1 MDGNSKQEKG
11 KKSRK
16 LTFNIIIGIS
26 LFLIIGVC
34 LYGFSVYRS
43 VANTLNSTHEP
54 LNHEV
59 SKNRDLK
66 INFSEQDSISIL
78 LLGVDERES
87 DRGRSD
93 SLILLTVNPKDQSS
107 KMVSIPRDTRTEIAG
122 QGKEDKINH
131 AYSFG
136 GVETTI
142 ETVEDFLDVPID
154 FYIEL
159 NMESFKD
166 IVNALGGVKVNNA
179 HDFTYDGKR
188 FPEGQLQINGTDALK
203 YSRMRSED
211 PRGDL
216 GRQDRQRL
224 IIQAVINKG
233 ANIKSLAN
241 YNDFLDVIA
250 ENVRTNLTFN
260 DMKDIQS
267 NYKAARQNIQ
277 QVQINGEGTEING
290 VYYYVV
296 SQSERTELSSMLKQH
311 LNVN

>member
-1 MDGNSKQEKG
+1 MDVNSKQEKG

-34 LYGFSVYRS
+34 VYGFSVYRS
-43 VANTLNSTHEP
+43 VANTLDSTHEP

>member
-1 MDGNSKQEKG
+1 MEGNSKQEKG

-34 LYGFSVYRS
+34 VYGFSVYRS

-296 SQSERTELSSMLKQH
+296 SQSVRTELSSMLKQH

>member
-1 MDGNSKQEKG
+1 MGGNSKQEKG

-34 LYGFSVYRS
+34 VYGFSVYRS
-43 VANTLNSTHEP
+43 VANTLDSTHEP

>member
-34 LYGFSVYRS
+34 VYGFSVYRS

-166 IVNALGGVKVNNA
+166 IVNSLGGVKVNNA

-188 FPEGQLQINGTDALK
+188 FTEGQLQINGTDALK
-203 YSRMRSED
+203 YSRMRSDD

-250 ENVRTNLTFN
+250 ENVRTNLTFT
-260 DMKDIQS
+260 DMKEIQS

>member
-1 MDGNSKQEKG
+1 MDVNSKQEKG

-34 LYGFSVYRS
+34 VYGFSVYRS